1 MSHTWTGYSFCQRQH
16 SWLLELLVEE
26 PFVLSAGPRAVAL
39 LETEHLSDI
48 SGADRDESDQFIHGL
63 CALWRA

>member
-1 MSHTWTGYSFCQRQH
+1 
-16 SWLLELLVEE
+16 
-26 PFVLSAGPRAVAL
+26 L